1 MVVKKEEKKCYSQ
14 HDEYDPIIE
23 YNESESMTVYVP
35 NEFLDVRAFI
45 DRIMT
50 GQAVYQPKEGV
61 YSSVT
66 NLDYQEALETVAEA
80 EQAFDSLPIEL
91 RQRFG
96 SPEQFLEFVDDPANF
111 QEAMKLG
118 LIDPEVIS
126 RMNSVQEENEE
137 LMNKNEQARD
147 GVTR

>member
-1 MVVKKEEKKCYSQ
+1 MAKVEKKKCYSQ

-23 YNESESMTVYVP
+23 YNESESKTIYVP
-35 NEFLDVRAFI
+35 DEFLDIRAFI

-50 GQAVYQPKEGV
+50 GQAVYQPKEGM

-80 EQAFDSLPIEL
+80 EQAFDNLPIEL

-96 SPEQFLEFVDDPANF
+96 SPEQFLEFVDDPQNF
-111 QEAMKLG
+111 EEAMKLG
-118 LIDPEVIS
+118 LIDPQVIE
-126 RMNSVQEENEE
+126 RMNSSQRENED
-137 LMNKNEQARD
+137 LLSKNEQAKD
-147 GVTR
+147 GITR